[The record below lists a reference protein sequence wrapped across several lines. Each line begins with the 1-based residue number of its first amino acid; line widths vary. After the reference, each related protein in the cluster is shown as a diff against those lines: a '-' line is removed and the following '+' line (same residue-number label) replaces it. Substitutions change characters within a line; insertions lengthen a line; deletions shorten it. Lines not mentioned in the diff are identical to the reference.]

1 MSVPLP
7 TAPAPPTAPAGA
19 VAGSAHDHGAHIKS
33 IELERLVFFS
43 DAVVAIAITLL
54 VLELK
59 LPDTLTPPYEHS
71 FRRALLGLA
80 PMLLSYAFS
89 FFLVGMY
96 WFAHHRIFRYVRRWD
111 GGLVAHNFHFLAWV
125 ALLPFAVTLMGRFG
139 GLRTAVVGYGAIQFM
154 LGIAQWMLWRHASR
168 DHRLIDPALDPKFV
182 RFISA
187 RSLVLPAV
195 ALLSIA
201 IGLVAPAV
209 WMAWW
214 AYIVSWPAQ
223 RLLSRAFGRR
233 GERPT
238 AA

>member
-1 MSVPLP
+1 MSAPP
-7 TAPAPPTAPAGA
+7 SSAPAPPAAAAPAA
-19 VAGSAHDHGAHIKS
+19 SEPAHDHGAHVKS

-59 LPDTLTPPYEHS
+59 LPDTLQPPYEQS

-96 WFAHHRIFRYVRRWD
+96 WFAHHRIFRYIRRWD

-125 ALLPFAVTLMGRFG
+125 ALLPFAVTLMGNFG
-139 GLRTAVVGYGAIQFM
+139 GLRTAVVGYGVIQFM

-168 DHRLIDPALDPKFV
+168 GGRLIDPGLDPKLV

-195 ALLSIA
+195 SLLSIA
-201 IGLVAPAV
+201 VAFVGPAV
-209 WMAWW
+209 WIAWW
-214 AYIVSWPAQ
+214 AYILSWPAQ
-223 RLLSRAFGRR
+223 RLVARAFGRG
-233 GERPT
+233 GERVT
-238 AA
+238 M